1 MKKIFLSL
9 LLLTGSYTL
18 MAQMANST
26 MATDSSNM
34 GMTAT
39 TYASLPVLET
49 GVPQDMVTKLENKY
63 GPSLYDI
70 TTVRSN
76 TPELWEFVVRVWA
89 NGQYRTDYIGLDG
102 NPIASK

>member
-9 LLLTGSYTL
+9 LLLTGSCSL

-26 MATDSSNM
+26 MAKDSSTM

-39 TYASLPVLET
+39 TYAALPLLET
-49 GVPQDMVTKLENKY
+49 GVPQDMVTKLETKY
-63 GPSLYDI
+63 GTSLYDI

-76 TPELWEFVVRVWA
+76 TPDQWAFVVRIWV
-89 NGQYRTDYIGLDG
+89 NGQYRTDYIGMDG
-102 NPIASK
+102 NPVANK

>member
-18 MAQMANST
+18 MAQTGNIT
-26 MATDSSNM
+26 MAKDSSTM

-39 TYASLPVLET
+39 TYAALPVFET
-49 GVPQDMVTKLENKY
+49 NVPQDMVTKLETKY
-63 GPSLYDI
+63 GSSLYDI

-76 TPELWEFVVRVWA
+76 TPEQWEFVVRVWD

-102 NPIASK
+102 NPVASK